1 MSWENYER
9 SMELAP
15 KCRFYTT
22 AGGRSIEEIEEA
34 EKLLGIKLSKQYRDF
49 NEKYGY
55 LSFYGN
61 EIFGI
66 DTNNLNELEGNSLA
80 YALNDCK
87 DYNLPYYFLP
97 FYNYNDGYMAYFDYS
112 SLNNEGEPRIVILE
126 YDGFKYSISETV
138 ADDFGDFILKLVQDE
153 LES

>member
-9 SMELAP
+9 SMELAK

-22 AGGRSIEEIEEA
+22 AGGKSTQEIEEA
-34 EKLLGIKLSKQYRDF
+34 EKLLGIKFSKQYRDF

-66 DTNNLNELEGNSLA
+66 DTNNLGELEGNSLA
-80 YALNDCK
+80 YALNDRK
-87 DYNLPYYFLP
+87 EYNLPYYFLP
-97 FYNYNDGYMAYFDYS
+97 FYNY
-112 SLNNEGEPRIVILE
+112 EGEPRIVILE
-126 YDGFKYSISETV
+126 YDGLKYGVSETV
-138 ADDFGDFILKLVQDE
+138 ADDFGDFILELVQEE

>member
-34 EKLLGIKLSKQYRDF
+34 EKLLGRKLSKQYRDF

-80 YALNDCK
+80 YALND
-87 DYNLPYYFLP
+87 
-97 FYNYNDGYMAYFDYS
+97 
-112 SLNNEGEPRIVILE
+112 R
-126 YDGFKYSISETV
+126 
-138 ADDFGDFILKLVQDE
+138 
-153 LES
+153 

>member
-22 AGGRSIEEIEEA
+22 AGGKSTQEIEEA
-34 EKLLGIKLSKQYRDF
+34 EKLLGIKFSKQYRDF

-66 DTNNLNELEGNSLA
+66 DTNNLGELEGNSLA
-80 YALNDCK
+80 YALNDRK
-87 DYNLPYYFLP
+87 EYNRHIIFSRFIITMMGIWL
-97 FYNYNDGYMAYFDYS
+97 
-112 SLNNEGEPRIVILE
+112 ILIILL
-126 YDGFKYSISETV
+126 SIMR
-138 ADDFGDFILKLVQDE
+138 GNLE
-153 LES
+153 L